1 MPPPEADTEAAAW
14 RKAERS
20 RLIAA
25 RLALPAETRASAQRA
40 IEAALETRLL
50 PGSTALVGAY
60 WPIRGEFDPLPYL
73 RRVIDAGAAA
83 ALPAVVAM
91 RAPLEFR
98 PWTPETR
105 MAPGR
110 WDTLHPEDGPPVAP
124 LALLIPLVGFDAA
137 GHRLGYGGGFYDR
150 TLAALTPRPLA
161 IGVGFELGRLA
172 TIFPQPHDVPMD
184 YIVSDVGAFRRE
196 GPHLLPA
203 HGPMPL
209 A

>member
-1 MPPPEADTEAAAW
+1 VPPPEAAGSEDAAW

-25 RLALPAETRASAQRA
+25 RSALSPEARAEAARA
-40 IEAALETRLL
+40 IEAALEARF
-50 PGSTALVGAY
+50 PPASIALVGAY

-73 RRVIDAGAAA
+73 RRAIDAGAAG

-98 PWTPETR
+98 PWTPQTR
-105 MAPGR
+105 MSPGR
-110 WDTLHPEDGPPVAP
+110 WDTLHPQDGPAVTP

-150 TLAALTPRPLA
+150 TLATLMPRPLA
-161 IGVGFELGRLA
+161 IGVGFELGRLPSFA
-172 TIFPQPHDVPMD
+172 PEAHDQRMD
-184 YIVSDVGAFRRE
+184 MMVTEAGVIEIGD
-196 GPHLLPA
+196 
-203 HGPMPL
+203 
-209 A
+209 